1 MDAVD
6 IVARAN
12 KVKNLARAVFS
23 SAQGQELLAE
33 LKHVYCDGKLYC
45 NDDRDTVYFIAQRDL
60 ILELD
65 HHTKAQKGEEIPMGK
80 ETNE

>member
-1 MDAVD
+1 MDAQE

-12 KVKNLARAVFS
+12 KVKNLARSVFS

-45 NDDRDTVYFIAQRDL
+45 DSDRDTVYFIAQRDL
-60 ILELD
+60 ILELE
-65 HHTKAQKGEEIPMGK
+65 HHTKATISGEQPNGEDVS
-80 ETNE
+80 